1 MSDLIDWFLQGVD
14 PDHRAIADEILDER
28 LTGALHQIGARGLP
42 PDAGPGHHRGGAR

>member
-14 PDHRAIADEILDER
+14 PDEILDER